1 MAVRYEIEPAKN
13 SVLTKKVS
21 SLWSW
26 VIIIIAAATVVLIAR
41 YVIETAIESI
51 SYTYGPV
58 QATPISEDYFDY
70 EVTERDGEKFITVTG
85 YHGDLREVNI
95 PAEID
100 GLKVKEIA
108 RFAFMSNDLIY
119 IVRIPEGV
127 SFIGNMCFFNCSSLK
142 NVYIPETANEIG
154 GWCFGKT
161 ENITVEGING
171 SEAQRYCD
179 QRSIY
184 FVGYSPDYMK

>member
-41 YVIETAIESI
+41 YVIEAAIESI

>member
-41 YVIETAIESI
+41 YVIEAAIESI

-85 YHGDLREVNI
+85 YHGDLKEVNI

>member
-41 YVIETAIESI
+41 YVIEAAIESI

-85 YHGDLREVNI
+85 YHGDLKEVNI
-95 PAEID
+95 PSEID

-161 ENITVEGING
+161 GNITVEGING

>member
-41 YVIETAIESI
+41 YVIEAAIDSI

-100 GLKVKEIA
+100 GLKVRKSQGL
-108 RFAFMSNDLIY
+108 RL
-119 IVRIPEGV
+119 
-127 SFIGNMCFFNCSSLK
+127 CQTTL
-142 NVYIPETANEIG
+142 
-154 GWCFGKT
+154 
-161 ENITVEGING
+161 
-171 SEAQRYCD
+171 
-179 QRSIY
+179 SIL
-184 FVGYSPDYMK
+184 

>member
-41 YVIETAIESI
+41 YVIEAAIDSI

>member
-1 MAVRYEIEPAKN
+1 MAERYEIEPVKN
-13 SVLTKKVS
+13 NVLTRKVS
-21 SLWSW
+21 SFWSW

-41 YVIETAIESI
+41 YVLDAALESI

-70 EVTERDGEKFITVTG
+70 EINEREGESFITVTG

-95 PAEID
+95 PDEID
-100 GLKVKEIA
+100 GLRVREIA
-108 RFAFMSNDLIY
+108 RFAFMSNEVIY
-119 IVRIPEGV
+119 TVRVPEGV
-127 SFIGNMCFFNCSSLK
+127 SFIGNMCFFNCPKLK
-142 NVYIPETANEIG
+142 NVYIPESASEIG

-171 SEAQRYCD
+171 SEAQKYCE
-179 QRSIY
+179 QRNIY

>member
-41 YVIETAIESI
+41 YVIEAAIESI

-85 YHGDLREVNI
+85 YHGDLKEVNI
-95 PAEID
+95 PSEID

-161 ENITVEGING
+161 GNITVEGING

-184 FVGYSPDYMK
+184 FVGYSTDYMK